1 MISPETFVRIAS
13 TYYPVVRNEE
23 VRNFASLFGVSPA
36 LCSKLWTMLD
46 PLHNLPEGSRPC
58 YLLWALILLKVYATE
73 AIHCSIVG
81 GVDRKTFRKW
91 SWIFVEA
98 ISYFESEVV
107 SIFMVQFDQ
116 PFYTSYMFV
125 L

>member
-23 VRNFASLFGVSPA
+23 DRNFASLFGVSPA
-36 LCSKLWTMLD
+36 LCSKLCTTLD

-73 AIHCSIVG
+73 TIHCSMVG

-98 ISYFESEVV
+98 ISYLESEVV
-107 SIFMVQFDQ
+107 RIFMIQFDQ